1 MEKKMKETVI
11 KIISRIKKS
20 VHRKKL
26 NKIKRNSSEK
36 IVYTVVW
43 IFLALWAV
51 LLLYPVFWLLL
62 NSLKTVDQYYDNI
75 FYAKPFEFPAEWAFF
90 NYKDAF
96 LNISLSGQIQAN
108 FFTMLF
114 NSLWYC
120 AIRVGMGVFVP
131 LATAYAMAKYRFP
144 GRELIYSVVIIT
156 MTLPIFGT
164 NGAAFTFYYDL
175 GLYNTPWYVIFTG
188 LGGFGGAFLMMYG
201 YFKSVSW
208 SYAEA
213 VYIDGGND
221 YTVFLRIMLP
231 MAMPL
236 MMTFGV
242 MSFIGA
248 WNDSGTML
256 IYLPD
261 YPTLASG
268 VFELSNGNDSL
279 RFENPPAYFALLA
292 IMALPV
298 VIMFIVFSDKIMN
311 NMSIGGIKG

>member
-1 MEKKMKETVI
+1 MKETVKKSADI
-11 KIISRIKKS
+11 KPGKIKK
-20 VHRKKL
+20 
-26 NKIKRNSSEK
+26 NASERTVY
-36 IVYTVVW
+36 IVVGILLT
-43 IFLALWAV
+43 LWAV

-62 NSLKTVDQYYDNI
+62 NSLKTDVQYYHDI
-75 FYAKPFEFPAEWAFF
+75 FYAKPFELPKEWAFY

-96 LNISLSGQIQAN
+96 LNISLSGRIQAT

-120 AIRVGMGVFVP
+120 AIRVGMGIFVP

-144 GRELIYSVVIIT
+144 GREVIYSVVIIS

-175 GLYNTPWYVIFTG
+175 GVYNTPWYVVFTG
-188 LGGFGGAFLMMYG
+188 LGGFSGAFLMMYG

-213 VYIDGGND
+213 VYIDGGSD
-221 YTVFLRIMLP
+221 YTVFFRIMLP
-231 MAMPL
+231 MAAPL
-236 MMTFGV
+236 MVTFGV

-268 VFELSNGNDSL
+268 VFELSNGNGSL
-279 RFENPPAYFALLA
+279 RYENPPAYFALLA

-298 VIMFIVFSDKIMN
+298 VIMFTVFSDKIMS

>member
-1 MEKKMKETVI
+1 MKKIPYVKKSRFKKMLNRVKNNPSETV
-11 KIISRIKKS
+11 
-20 VHRKKL
+20 
-26 NKIKRNSSEK
+26 
-36 IVYTVVW
+36 VYTVVW
-43 IFLALWAV
+43 IFLAIWAV
-51 LLLYPVFWLLL
+51 LLLYPVFWLIL
-62 NSLKTVDQYYDNI
+62 NSLKPTDQYYDNI
-75 FYAKPFEFPAEWAFF
+75 FYAKPFEFPTEWVFT
-90 NYKDAF
+90 NYIDAF
-96 LNISLSGQIQAN
+96 NNISLSGQTQAN

-120 AIRVGMGVFVP
+120 AIRVSMGIFVP

-144 GRELIYSVVIIT
+144 GREIIYSFVIIT
-156 MTLPIFGT
+156 MTLPVFGT

-221 YTVFLRIMLP
+221 YTVFFRIMLP
-231 MAMPL
+231 MALPL
-236 MMTFGV
+236 MVTFGV

-268 VFELSNGNDSL
+268 VFELSNGNDTL
-279 RFENPPAYFALLA
+279 RFTNPPTYFALLA

-298 VIMFIVFSDKIMN
+298 VILFIIFSDKIMN
-311 NMSIGGIKG
+311 NMSIGGVKG

>member
-1 MEKKMKETVI
+1 MKEKTI
-11 KIISRIKKS
+11 NEIPYTKKS
-20 VHRKKL
+20 PFKKL
-26 NKIKRNSSEK
+26 FAKAKKNPSET
-36 IVYTVVW
+36 VLYAVVW
-43 IFLALWAV
+43 VVLLFWAL
-51 LLLYPVFWLLL
+51 LLLYPCFWLIL
-62 NSLKTVDQYYDNI
+62 NSLKTADQYYDNI
-75 FYAKPFEFPAEWAFF
+75 FYAKPFEFPVEWAFY

-96 LNISLSGQIQAN
+96 LNISLSGQTQAN

-120 AIRVGMGVFVP
+120 ALRVGMGIFVP

-144 GRELIYSVVIIT
+144 GRELIYAFVIT
-156 MTLPIFGT
+156 SMTLPVFGT
-164 NGAAFTFYYDL
+164 NGSAFTFYYDI
-175 GLYNTPWYVIFTG
+175 GIYNTPLYVIFTG

-213 VYIDGGND
+213 VYMDGGND
-221 YTVFLRIMLP
+221 YTVFFRIMLP

-236 MMTFGV
+236 MVTFGV

-268 VFELSNGNDSL
+268 VFELSNGNDTL
-279 RFENPPAYFALLA
+279 RFTNPPAYFALLT
-292 IMALPV
+292 IMAMPV
-298 VIMFIVFSDKIMN
+298 VIMFIIFSDKIMN
-311 NMSIGGIKG
+311 NLSIGGIKG